1 MFSINNVFS
10 TVNEAEEETKN
21 AERVVNEFADKVQQL
36 NDRVQAADNYNVR
49 SINEQI
55 VNSKQKSSFKTHT
68 QLFFSF
74 CKQIPS

>member
-1 MFSINNVFS
+1 MFS

-55 VNSKQKSSFKTHT
+55 ANSKQKVLLKHTHN
-68 QLFFSF
+68 FF
-74 CKQIPS
+74 